1 MAGGDKWKDS
11 QKEWYNDNRASC
23 SLDLVDKNNQTHL
36 ARLKELI
43 PKIPEGAKR
52 LEVGCGEGWYS
63 QQFDNTIGFD
73 ISFESVKEA
82 KKTGMKVVVADAE
95 NLPFRDETFSHVY
108 GFAILHHLADIEK
121 GFGEMNRTLKPG
133 GCITFGSEN
142 SSACPMN
149 YIFPLLYRNWNI
161 EKGFMR
167 ISPKNLKK
175 MLGSTGFAEFNYDIA
190 GFAVYGINNTVYQ
203 ITKAVEGIISKSSL
217 IRRFAGFIY
226 FSARK
231 P

>member
-1 MAGGDKWKDS
+1 
-11 QKEWYNDNRASC
+11 
-23 SLDLVDKNNQTHL
+23 
-36 ARLKELI
+36 
-43 PKIPEGAKR
+43 
-52 LEVGCGEGWYS
+52 
-63 QQFDNTIGFD
+63 
-73 ISFESVKEA
+73 
-82 KKTGMKVVVADAE
+82 
-95 NLPFRDETFSHVY
+95 
-108 GFAILHHLADIEK
+108 
-121 GFGEMNRTLKPG
+121 
-133 GCITFGSEN
+133 
-142 SSACPMN
+142 MN